1 MRKADLNLI
10 KNYVKMYV
18 TVSKLMGKTHISF
31 RPEITRRCS
40 RTSCVAAIM
49 SCKVCSPQRPKE
61 TKRKMSQ
68 LNMKNVRDPA
78 MVHRLLTVRTVK
90 HRPITAICTMSC
102 RSGNLRHSM
111 WSQSGAHANHEQVFG
126 WPSQSES
133 SVSKTNVPTRSAGR
147 LMRMIV

>member
-1 MRKADLNLI
+1 MRKADLQDC
-10 KNYVKMYV
+10 VKIRY
-18 TVSKLMGKTHISF
+18 TVSKMMGKAHVSF
-31 RPEITRRCS
+31 RSKYAQRCS

-147 LMRMIV
+147 FMRIIV